1 MSCVG
6 TVWDLD
12 VYRRSVALADV
23 LHRVVWRWSSFD
35 RWTLGLQMVRAADS
49 IGANLA
55 EAAGRSTAA
64 DRRRL
69 LIIARGS
76 AVELQHWLSRARSRG
91 LLLPDEAQARAD
103 ELGRMLNGLIKSSSD

>member
-12 VYRRSVALADV
+12 VYRRSVALADE
-23 LHRVVWRWSSFD
+23 LHGDVWRWSSFD
-35 RWTLGLQMVRAADS
+35 RWTVGLQLIRAADS

-55 EAAGRSTAA
+55 EAAGRRTQA
-64 DRRRL
+64 DQRRL

-76 AVELQHWLSRARSRG
+76 AVELQHWLARARSRG
-91 LLLPDEAQARAD
+91 LPLPADARARAE